1 MTNTLMNYTTGT
13 GELQHWLVAEDGF
26 RTNWLGKGEA
36 VFSLGN
42 GYMGLRSVTEEHYA
56 NEQRNLF
63 IAGTFNKFAD
73 NEVTEL
79 PNAADVLWMEFTLNG
94 VRFDLTQGEILTYRR
109 TLNLKQG
116 ELVRDVTWQSPN
128 GEIYDLTFRRF
139 VSMANLHVIAQRVS
153 ITPRQ
158 ESVLAMTSGING
170 QMTNSGVQHFLEGDK
185 RLYDGR
191 FMQQL
196 QTTTESGIDFAFHS
210 VHRFSQH
217 ESFEPK
223 SIIKMDRRKI
233 FFDYSD
239 IVIPANETL
248 TIEKYSTVFTSR
260 DKDVSVETTEEL
272 ANFALNATR
281 DVEAQG
287 YDRLFHDHVHAW
299 DELVWSHTPITIESE
314 EMFDQLAIRFAQYHL
329 AVMTPRHDHRMNVAA
344 KGLSGEGYKGHTFWD
359 TEIFILPYY
368 TYTNPKIARS
378 LLEYRYLSLPGAHR
392 KAKENGY
399 EGAMFPWESAWLDDG
414 EVTPVWGAADIV
426 TGEATKI
433 WSGFIEQHITSDI
446 AFAAWQY
453 YHVTGDQA
461 FMDRYG
467 YELLID
473 TAKFWA
479 SRLEWNEAEG
489 RYDINQVVGPD
500 EYKEHVN
507 NNAFTNYTAH
517 WNIQTAIQYVDLL
530 RQEKPGLFEQLNEKL
545 DLETADERFRHVLDL
560 IYLPQVREDGV
571 LPQDD
576 TYLQKEIIDLT
587 KYKNQENVGSMFYDY
602 NLEQVN
608 EIQVSKQADVMIL
621 MYLLEDLF
629 AADVKRANWEYYE
642 PKTLHDS
649 SLSLSTH
656 SVLASDLGDQEL
668 AYDLFRRASEIDL
681 GPNMKTSDAGIHA
694 ASLGGIWQ
702 AVVNGFGGVRMTGGN
717 LRISPMLPQA
727 WNALT
732 YSIDWKGERLDVH
745 AFQDR
750 VTITRR
756 TPSTEPLKIEV
767 YGETREITDT
777 FTSEV
782 LSV

>member
-1 MTNTLMNYTTGT
+1 MMNYTTGT
-13 GELQHWLVAEDGF
+13 GDLQNWLVSEDGF
-26 RTNWLGKGEA
+26 RPEWLGKGET

-56 NEQRNLF
+56 NETRNLF
-63 IAGTFNKFAD
+63 VAGTFNKFAA

-79 PNAADVLWMEFTLNG
+79 PNAADVLWMEFKLNG
-94 VRFDLTQGEILTYRR
+94 VRFDLTQGKIHAYRR
-109 TLNLKQG
+109 TLNLKQA
-116 ELVRDVTWQSPN
+116 ELIREVTWESPN
-128 GEIYDLTFRRF
+128 GDVFELVFKRF
-139 VSMANLHVIAQRVS
+139 VSMANLHSIAQRVS
-153 ITPRQ
+153 ITPKQ
-158 ESVLAMTSGING
+158 QTVLALTSGING
-170 QMTNSGVQHFLEGDK
+170 QTTNSGVQHFLEGAK

-191 FMQQL
+191 FMQQI

-210 VHRFSQH
+210 VHHFMLN
-217 ESFEPK
+217 ETIEPK

-239 IVIPANETL
+239 MIIPQDETL
-248 TIEKYSTVFTSR
+248 TIEKYSTIFTSR
-260 DKDVSVETTEEL
+260 DKELTVETTEEL
-272 ANFALNATR
+272 ANHALNVTKEI
-281 DVEAQG
+281 EAMG
-287 YDRLFHDHVHAW
+287 YDRLLEEHIQTW
-299 DELVWSHTPITIESE
+299 NELVWEHAPIAIESNA
-314 EMFDQLAIRFAQYHL
+314 MFDQLAIRFAQYHL
-329 AVMTPRHDHRMNVAA
+329 AVMTPKHDNRMNVGA

-378 LLEYRYLSLPGAHR
+378 LLEYRYQSLSGAHR

-414 EVTPVWGAADIV
+414 EVTPIWGAADIV

-453 YHVTGDQA
+453 YHVTGDQD

-479 SRLEWNEAEG
+479 SRLEWDEETKRYEINE
-489 RYDINQVVGPD
+489 VVGPD
-500 EYKEHVN
+500 EYKEHVD

-517 WNIQTAIQYVDLL
+517 WNINKAIEYVELL
-530 RQEKPGLFEQLNEKL
+530 RTDKPELFEQLNDKL

-587 KYKNQENVGSMFYDY
+587 KYKNQENVGSLFLDY

-629 AADVKRANWEYYE
+629 SADVKRANWNYYE

-702 AVVNGFGGVRMTGGN
+702 AVVNGFGGVRMTGGK
-717 LRISPMLPQA
+717 LRISPMLPKA
-727 WNALT
+727 WTSLT
-732 YSIDWKGERLDVH
+732 FSIDWQGETLDVK
-745 AFQDR
+745 ATQEK

-756 TPSTEPLKIEV
+756 QPTDDAVTIEV
-767 YGETREITDT
+767 YGEERLIVDA